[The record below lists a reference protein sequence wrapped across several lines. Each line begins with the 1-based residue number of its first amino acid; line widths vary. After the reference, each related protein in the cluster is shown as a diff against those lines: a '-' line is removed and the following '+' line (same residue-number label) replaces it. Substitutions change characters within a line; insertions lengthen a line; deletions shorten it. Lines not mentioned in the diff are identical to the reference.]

1 MNELRLPD
9 LGEIDEV
16 KVVGWLKKIGDRVQP
31 GEELLEVETNK
42 TTFVVEAERGG
53 KITRILV
60 NEGERASRGDLL
72 AEIG

>member
-16 KVVGWLKKIGDRVQP
+16 KVVGWLKKIGDRVEP

-42 TTFVVEAERGG
+42 TTFVVEAETGG

-60 NEGERASRGDLL
+60 DEGKKASRGDLL

>member
-16 KVVGWLKKIGDRVQP
+16 KVVGWLKKIGDRVEP

-42 TTFVVEAERGG
+42 TTFVVEAEIGG

-60 NEGERASRGDLL
+60 DVGEKASRGDLL

>member
-16 KVVGWLKKIGDRVQP
+16 KVVGWLKKIGDRVEP

-42 TTFVVEAERGG
+42 TTFVVEAEIGG

-60 NEGERASRGDLL
+60 DVGERASRGDLL